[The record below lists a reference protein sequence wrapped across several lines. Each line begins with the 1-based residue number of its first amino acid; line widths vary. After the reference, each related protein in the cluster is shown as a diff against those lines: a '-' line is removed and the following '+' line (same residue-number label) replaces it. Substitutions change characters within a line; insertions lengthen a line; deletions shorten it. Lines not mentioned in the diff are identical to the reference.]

1 MPECIHFTPT
11 FRPLLMSHQLLPAAP
26 QLPGAYVNLLTKLVS
41 QRGVSTQ
48 LLLSGSGI
56 TLKKLDRP
64 YWHLDFACFDALLR
78 RAIHLTGEPDLPVKL
93 GLQMTVTCHG
103 PLGFAMLVSPDLR
116 AAIQLGCELLHHQ
129 CRGLR
134 FTLHEGQDKST
145 LRLEQPLASHQLG
158 DDALM
163 FLMVGLGKVAGALA
177 GRPCPARAEMTMA
190 KPDNA
195 HRFLRRLFR
204 FKAKANQWVF
214 STACLAWPLPNADP
228 IAARLVGAQCKR
240 FILARNLP
248 ADSVSQ
254 TIRQL
259 VMHTTDGQPGIEQVA
274 KKLKVS
280 ARTLQR
286 QLATEGAN
294 FSDISEQVRCEKAA
308 QLLRARR
315 QTVSSI
321 AEELGYASVA
331 NFCRAFR
338 RWYSSTPSDYI
349 KATRDEVPHAL
360 DTAP

>member
-1 MPECIHFTPT
+1 
-11 FRPLLMSHQLLPAAP
+11 MSHQLLPAAP

-48 LLLSGSGI
+48 LLLSGSGVTI
-56 TLKKLDRP
+56 EKLERP
-64 YWHLDFACFDALLR
+64 YWQVDFACFDALLR
-78 RAIHLTGEPDLPVKL
+78 RSIHLTGEPDLPVKL
-93 GLQMTVTCHG
+93 GLNMTVTCHG

-116 AAIQLGCELLHHQ
+116 AAIKLGCELLHHQ

-158 DDALM
+158 DAALM
-163 FLMVGLGKVAGALA
+163 FLMVGLGKVAGALV

-190 KPDNA
+190 KPDDA
-195 HRFLRRLFR
+195 HGFLRRLFR
-204 FKAKANQWVF
+204 FNAKSNQWVF

-240 FILARNLP
+240 FIIARSLP
-248 ADSVSQ
+248 AHSLGQ

-259 VMHTTDGQPGIEQVA
+259 VMHATDGPPGMEQVA

-286 QLATEGAN
+286 QLASEGTN

-338 RWYSSTPSDYI
+338 RWYSSTPSEYI
-349 KATRDEVPHAL
+349 KVTLEEASHGIE
-360 DTAP
+360 TAPVAPWSAA